1 MIEGFYRAFEDEHR
15 GSRELIL
22 GRLKAY
28 APLLKIIK
36 STFPGGDALD
46 LGCGRG
52 EWLELLGSLGIHA
65 KGVDLDS
72 GMLDA
77 CRERGYQV
85 EEVDAIRYLQGLPS
99 ESLVLISAFHLV
111 EHIPFEMLTALVA
124 EAFRVLEP
132 GGVLIMET
140 PNPENLCVG
149 TESFYLDPSHVKPI
163 PPRLLSFIPEFIGF
177 ERTTIFRLQE
187 PMSLFY
193 QDSITLLDVFT
204 GVSPDYA
211 VIAQKKAGPATTVAF
226 DQIFAAKTG
235 LTLEQIARRFEGR
248 LHSSEVRIR
257 SIEAEQVQIA
267 AEFNQKLDMLGN
279 ELLSV
284 YNSRSWRITKPLRDA
299 ISFLRAHGV
308 NKQLLNPKRLMAAL
322 VGMIN
327 RLPWVKKILGLMLKP
342 FPRLRL
348 KLKQSS
354 ARMQRGESWSDKPR
368 KKAIVYNMAAS
379 SVSDVVPVDE
389 IIQRIN
395 IELGAGK

>member
-1 MIEGFYRAFEDEHR
+1 MNEGFYRAFEDKHR

-22 GRLKAY
+22 GRLNAY
-28 APLLKIIK
+28 APLLKVIK
-36 STFPGGDALD
+36 NAFPEGHALD

-52 EWLELLGSLGIHA
+52 EWLELMGSLGIHA
-65 KGVDLDS
+65 RGVDLDS
-72 GMLDA
+72 GMLEA

-85 EEVDAIRYLQGLPS
+85 EQIDAIAYLQGLPS

-111 EHIPFEMLTALVA
+111 EHIPFEMLTTLVT

-132 GGVLIMET
+132 GGILIMET

-177 ERTTIFRLQE
+177 DRATTFRLQE
-187 PMSLFY
+187 PMGLIY
-193 QDSITLLDVFT
+193 QESITLHDVIT
-204 GVSPDYA
+204 GVSPDYS
-211 VIAQKKAGPATTVAF
+211 VIAQKLGTAEVMSQF
-226 DQIFAAKTG
+226 DTLFSEKIG
-235 LTLEQIARRFEGR
+235 LTLDQLSRSFENRLQSYEARFLRIEGEY
-248 LHSSEVRIR
+248 S
-257 SIEAEQVQIA
+257 
-267 AEFNQKLDMLGN
+267 QKVDVLAN

-284 YNSRSWRITKPLRDA
+284 YNSTSWRMTQPMRDA
-299 ISFLRAHGV
+299 IAFLRAHGI
-308 NKQLLNPKRLMAAL
+308 NKQVLNPKRVLSGL
-322 VGMIN
+322 I
-327 RLPWVKKILGLMLKP
+327 RSIDQLPWVRRILGWLLKP

-368 KKAIVYNMAAS
+368 KKAIVYNMAAA
-379 SVSDVVPVDE
+379 SVSDVVPIDE

>member
-1 MIEGFYRAFEDEHR
+1 MNEGFYRAFEDKHR

-22 GRLKAY
+22 GRLNAY
-28 APLLKIIK
+28 APLLKVLK

-52 EWLELLGSLGIHA
+52 EWLELMESLGIHA
-65 KGVDLDS
+65 RGVDLDS
-72 GMLDA
+72 GMLEA

-85 EEVDAIRYLQGLPS
+85 EEVDAIAYLQGLPS

-111 EHIPFEMLTALVA
+111 EHIPFEMLTTLVT

-132 GGVLIMET
+132 GGILIMET

-177 ERTTIFRLQE
+177 DRTTVFRLQE
-187 PMSLFY
+187 PMSLVY

-211 VIAQKKAGPATTVAF
+211 VIAQKVGASEVVSKF
-226 DQIFAAKTG
+226 DALFSEKIG
-235 LTLEQIARRFEGR
+235 LTLDELSRSFEKRLQSYEARFLRIEGEY
-248 LHSSEVRIR
+248 S
-257 SIEAEQVQIA
+257 
-267 AEFNQKLDMLGN
+267 QKVDVLAN

-284 YNSRSWRITKPLRDA
+284 YNSTSWRMTQPMRDA
-299 ISFLRAHGV
+299 IGFLKAHGV

>member
-1 MIEGFYRAFEDEHR
+1 MNEGFYRAFEDKHR

-22 GRLKAY
+22 GRLNAY
-28 APLLKIIK
+28 APLLKVLK

-52 EWLELLGSLGIHA
+52 EWLELMESLGIHA
-65 KGVDLDS
+65 RGVDLDS
-72 GMLDA
+72 GMLEA

-85 EEVDAIRYLQGLPS
+85 EEVDAIAYLQGLQS

-111 EHIPFEMLTALVA
+111 EHIPFEMLTTLVT

-132 GGVLIMET
+132 GGILIMET

-177 ERTTIFRLQE
+177 DRTTVFRLQE
-187 PMSLFY
+187 PMSLVY

-211 VIAQKKAGPATTVAF
+211 VIAQKVGASEVVSKF
-226 DQIFAAKTG
+226 DALFSEKIG
-235 LTLEQIARRFEGR
+235 LTLDELSRSFEKRLQSYEARFLRIEGEY
-248 LHSSEVRIR
+248 S
-257 SIEAEQVQIA
+257 
-267 AEFNQKLDMLGN
+267 QKVDVLAN

-284 YNSRSWRITKPLRDA
+284 YNSTSWRMTQPMRDA
-299 ISFLRAHGV
+299 IGFLKAHGV